1 MQTFD
6 FISQLILSL
15 LLTASAIYGVTVSF
29 KKKGVLFVQIIVS
42 GVACL
47 ALGNIFTLILQVTAP
62 EEIVSSLTN
71 GFNIGMLGIFGFFF
85 FIFSA
90 AFGQID
96 GLGDDRSKAF
106 RKYRIIGVSAVI
118 PVVICIVLIVFSPV
132 QEKLKIVY
140 AILYLPA
147 ALASYY
153 NLKHMILPDVD
164 LGIIACMRKYNL
176 FMLITTIII
185 LLSTV
190 FKVYELTV
198 LYGISSILV
207 GVMGAIIIISAKRS
221 AERWFS

>member
-1 MQTFD
+1 MQTFE
-6 FISQLILSL
+6 FISQLILTL
-15 LLTASAIYGVTVSF
+15 FLTTSAIYGVTVSF

-47 ALGNIFTLILQVTAP
+47 ALGNIFTLMLRITAP
-62 EEIVSSLTN
+62 KEIVSSLIN

-85 FIFSA
+85 FVFSA

-96 GLGDDRSKAF
+96 GLGDDRSKTL
-106 RKYRIIGVSAVI
+106 RKYRIIGVAAVI
-118 PVVICIVLIVFSPV
+118 PVIICIVPIVLSPV
-132 QEKLKIVY
+132 QEMLKIVY

-153 NLKHMILPDVD
+153 NLKHLILPDVD
-164 LGIIACMRKYNL
+164 FGIIACMRKYNL
-176 FMLITTIII
+176 FMLIMTAII

-190 FKVYELTV
+190 FKVYGLTV
-198 LYGISSILV
+198 LYGISNILI
-207 GVMGAIIIISAKRS
+207 GVMGAIIIISAKQS